1 MKAWHSPRL
10 WLPATNHLRDR
21 VEISAIIFEPSR
33 RSFQSNRSLK
43 HKLDGRDPR
52 LAGASANVKFGPK
65 VILLAESFTASYSE
79 PE

>member
-1 MKAWHSPRL
+1 MAFTES

-33 RSFQSNRSLK
+33 RSFQSNRFLK
-43 HKLDGRDPR
+43 HKLDGHDPR
-52 LAGASANVKFGPK
+52 LAGASANVKFEPK
-65 VILLAESFTASYSE
+65 AILLAEWFTASYSE